1 MIWKFLTRIF
11 GSRQQRDLRRYWPR
25 ADVVNDEFAKLES
38 LSDDDL
44 RGKTDEFRRRLEEGE
59 TVVSGTYQ
67 AIRELEDGA
76 LVRVEGQG
84 DQTGPSAE
92 DSEG

>member
-1 MIWKFLTRIF
+1 MYVLDGDRVRFRPVEIGIAGDNYFE
-11 GSRQQRDLRRYWPR
+11 
-25 ADVVNDEFAKLES
+25 V
-38 LSDDDL
+38 LS
-44 RGKTDEFRRRLEEGE
+44 GLEEGE

-76 LVRVEGQG
+76 LVSVEARG
-84 DQTGPSAE
+84 DSEGPPGAE